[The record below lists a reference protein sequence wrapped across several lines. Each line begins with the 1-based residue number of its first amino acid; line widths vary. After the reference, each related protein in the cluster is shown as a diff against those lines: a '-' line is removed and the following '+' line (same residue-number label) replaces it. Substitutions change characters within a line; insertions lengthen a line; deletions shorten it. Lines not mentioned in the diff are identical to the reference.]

1 MGQSMHKGS
10 ILVAHFKVEAA
21 FDREAGVWYVCE
33 SNVPG
38 LATEAA
44 SLDELAEKLA
54 IMIPDLMR
62 QANED
67 IGADVPFDLIAHHVT
82 SRLQAA

>member
-1 MGQSMHKGS
+1 MGPLK
-10 ILVAHFKVEAA
+10 IEAT

-44 SLDELAEKLA
+44 SLDELAAKLA
-54 IMIPDLMR
+54 IMIPELLR
-62 QANED
+62 AANNED
-67 IGADVPFDLIAHHVT
+67 GTSVPFALIAHHVT
-82 SRLQAA
+82 SDHLEAA

>member
-1 MGQSMHKGS
+1 M
-10 ILVAHFKVEAA
+10 AHFRVEAA
-21 FDREAGVWYVCE
+21 FDREAGVWYVCK
-33 SNVPG
+33 SNIPG

-44 SLDELAEKLA
+44 SLDELARKLA
-54 IMIPDLMR
+54 VMIPDLM
-62 QANED
+62 QEAHED

>member
-1 MGQSMHKGS
+1 M
-10 ILVAHFKVEAA
+10 AHFRVEAA

-33 SNVPG
+33 SNIPG

-44 SLDELAEKLA
+44 SLDELARKLA
-54 IMIPDLMR
+54 IMIPDLM
-62 QANED
+62 QEAHED